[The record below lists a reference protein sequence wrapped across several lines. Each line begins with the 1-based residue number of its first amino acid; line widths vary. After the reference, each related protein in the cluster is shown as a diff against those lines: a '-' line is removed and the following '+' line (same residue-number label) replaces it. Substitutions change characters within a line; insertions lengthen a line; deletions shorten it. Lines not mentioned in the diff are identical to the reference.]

1 MIDIYYF
8 DIYIISISISIDFCL
23 WIDSIKF
30 LIPDKKIYRFR
41 KKKSKCVNEK
51 IIKKNK

>member
-30 LIPDKKIYRFR
+30 LIPDKKYIVSE
-41 KKKSKCVNEK
+41 KKK
-51 IIKKNK
+51 

>member
-41 KKKSKCVNEK
+41 KKKVNMLT
-51 IIKKNK
+51 KK